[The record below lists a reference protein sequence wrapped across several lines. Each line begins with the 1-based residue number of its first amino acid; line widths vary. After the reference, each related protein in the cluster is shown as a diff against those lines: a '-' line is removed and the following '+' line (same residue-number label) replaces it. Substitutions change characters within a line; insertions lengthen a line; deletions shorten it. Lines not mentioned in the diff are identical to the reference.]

1 MLGFNPN
8 PNLRR
13 KAVFRRFIR
22 RNKIL
27 IILFILLA
35 LVGTG
40 FGGLWA
46 YGKFKNRQSNHLTR
60 LAQEYVA
67 KGQLNEARMALET
80 AIRLKHNNP
89 VALRLLARI
98 QGAQGTGSAA
108 LASYQKLAESG
119 ALTLQDL
126 STFAVAAARE
136 GDWALAERLA
146 DSAARGGNP
155 VLRHML
161 RAELLTSKKD
171 FAGAEAEIRLAMEV
185 DKSDSS
191 KAALARFL
199 IASRLNNETAP
210 EILELLRGL
219 SGRSDGLGAEAL
231 ASAISSNL
239 VPIDEAPAWIAALR
253 AHPSTKPQFL
263 LLADTAD
270 IKLNPQSKAV
280 IAQKTAQRLSGAS
293 LEERAAGMQWLMLIQ
308 EPALASSMLT
318 RDEALQH
325 RETLTLWLDS
335 NALQKRWDVIIDT
348 LAQPNVVL
356 PSHFQKLYRGRSLI
370 AMGRTDEGRASYA
383 EAFNETSGSD
393 REFLETLAY
402 LAMANEDAMFEQGL
416 KQVLAN
422 PDKVETAMRALVPA
436 VQSRRDAARVRRVYE
451 VASASPALANNLTI
465 KNDLDYLSLLLGMPV
480 DSAQIALRSQA
491 NPRDFSFR
499 VTNALALLRAGQ
511 SKQALQEL
519 ENCEPDVHVA
529 SLAPHQQVV
538 VVAALAVNGRRKEA
552 ISVASLIPPMALND
566 QEVKLL
572 QTYLAD
578 PQPAPTSNP
587 TSNPSKTTTPSKKPN
602 PKKK

>member
-1 MLGFNPN
+1 
-8 PNLRR
+8 
-13 KAVFRRFIR
+13 
-22 RNKIL
+22 
-27 IILFILLA
+27 
-35 LVGTG
+35 
-40 FGGLWA
+40 
-46 YGKFKNRQSNHLTR
+46 
-60 LAQEYVA
+60 
-67 KGQLNEARMALET
+67 
-80 AIRLKHNNP
+80 
-89 VALRLLARI
+89 
-98 QGAQGTGSAA
+98 
-108 LASYQKLAESG
+108 
-119 ALTLQDL
+119 LQ
-126 STFAVAAARE
+126 R
-136 GDWALAERLA
+136 
-146 DSAARGGNP
+146 
-155 VLRHML
+155 
-161 RAELLTSKKD
+161 
-171 FAGAEAEIRLAMEV
+171 
-185 DKSDSS
+185 
-191 KAALARFL
+191 
-199 IASRLNNETAP
+199 
-210 EILELLRGL
+210 
-219 SGRSDGLGAEAL
+219 
-231 ASAISSNL
+231 
-239 VPIDEAPAWIAALR
+239 
-253 AHPSTKPQFL
+253 
-263 LLADTAD
+263 
-270 IKLNPQSKAV
+270 
-280 IAQKTAQRLSGAS
+280 
-293 LEERAAGMQWLMLIQ
+293 
-308 EPALASSMLT
+308 
-318 RDEALQH
+318 

-422 PDKVETAMRALVPA
+422 PDKVETTMRALVPA

-451 VASASPALANNLTI
+451 VASTSPALANTLTI

-499 VTNALALLRAGQ
+499 VTNALALIRAGQ

-578 PQPAPTSNP
+578 PQPAPSSNQG
-587 TSNPSKTTTPSKKPN
+587 KATTPSKKPN
-602 PKKK
+602 QKKK